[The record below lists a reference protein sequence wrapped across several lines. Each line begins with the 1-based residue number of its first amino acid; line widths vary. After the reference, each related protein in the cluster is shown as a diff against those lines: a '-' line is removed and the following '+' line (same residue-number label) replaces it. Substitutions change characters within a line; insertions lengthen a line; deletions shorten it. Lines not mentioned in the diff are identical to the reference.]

1 MEKPTTIK
9 EEIKALEQKLAE
21 KKREL
26 TESGIEVKPEAAA
39 REVVR
44 EYIAPA
50 AQIPASQTDDDDQI
64 KKTAQSIKEEPHY
77 RQIEELLK
85 IAEKNGILNA
95 VEVAKHLKNPHL
107 LDDFHDRIVAELL
120 KEKK

>member
-1 MEKPTTIK
+1 MEKPTVIK
-9 EEIKALEQKLAE
+9 EEIKMLEQKLAE

-26 TESGIEVKPEAAA
+26 TESGIEVKPETAA
-39 REVVR
+39 REVIK
-44 EYIAPA
+44 EYIAPS
-50 AQIPASQTDDDDQI
+50 AQVSASRASDDQI
-64 KKTAQSIKEEPHY
+64 KKAAQSIKEEPHSQ
-77 RQIEELLK
+77 QIEELLK

-107 LDDFHDRIVAELL
+107 LDDFHDRIIAELL